1 MSNILLHVSGSI
13 SAFKAA
19 SLAGLLVREGHQV
32 QCSLSEGG
40 ERFLGAATLEGISRN
55 RVLTDM
61 WSCEP
66 DPVPHITLARDW
78 ADLILVYPAG
88 ANCINRLA
96 AGLCDDLIG
105 AVFLANNGGVPF
117 WIAPAMNSHM
127 LAHPSVQ
134 KSLSLLEEYGC
145 RILPTESGLMACGS
159 RGDGRLIAPESLME
173 LLKGELPVT
182 GVTP

>member
-19 SLAGLLVREGHQV
+19 SLTGLLVREGHSV
-32 QCSLSEGG
+32 RCSLSEGG
-40 ERFLGAATLEGISRN
+40 QRFLGAATLEGISRQK
-55 RVLTDM
+55 VLTDM

-66 DPVPHITLARDW
+66 DTVPHITLARDW
-78 ADLILVYPAG
+78 ADHILVYPAS
-88 ANCINRLA
+88 ASCINRLA

-105 AVFLANNGGVPF
+105 AVFLANNGRVPF

-127 LAHPSVQ
+127 LAHPAVQ
-134 KSLSLLEEYGC
+134 NSLQQLTEYGC

-159 RGDGRLIAPESLME
+159 RGEGRLMEPDSLLG
-173 LLKGELPVT
+173 LLKEALEQERDI
-182 GVTP
+182 